1 MKRRDW
7 IGAGF
12 GLGLAAA
19 GSAAWPQSA
28 PRPTGKIGYLHP
40 RTIAANHATLNIL
53 RPAWQKLGYVEGESV
68 LLRSA
73 EGDARRL
80 PALVNELIA
89 QGAGVLIVVGAV
101 AVRAASQTT
110 QSVPI
115 VAIDLETDPVKA
127 GYAASFARPGG
138 NVTGL
143 FLDQPALAGKWVDLL
158 REAAPDIERIALL
171 WDRGTGVSQLEIA
184 KAATR
189 AKGFDASVLELGAI
203 ADIDSALRPL
213 AGKPRAGI
221 VAMSSPGFG
230 LVAPAVGAAALKYRL
245 PSIGFLKVYAEA
257 GMLMSYGPIQ
267 ELYFGRAVSMAD
279 RILRGARAG
288 EMAIEGPDRFEL
300 ALNQGTARAI
310 GLKLPTALLLRA
322 DEVIG

>member
-1 MKRRDW
+1 M
-7 IGAGF
+7 AA
-12 GLGLAAA
+12 LLAAQGLQA
-19 GSAAWPQSA
+19 QT
-28 PRPTGKIGYLHP
+28 PRPTRKLGYLHP
-40 RTIAANHATLNIL
+40 RTIAPTHPTLVVL
-53 RPAWQKLGYVEGESV
+53 RAQWQKLGYVDGETV

-73 EGDARRL
+73 DDDLSRI
-80 PALVNELIA
+80 PALLGEMAA
-89 QGAGVLIVVGAV
+89 QGVGAVIVVGGA
-101 AVRAASQTT
+101 AVRAASRATKT
-110 QSVPI
+110 LPI
-115 VAIDLETDPVKA
+115 VAIDLETDPVRA
-127 GYAASFARPGG
+127 RYAASFARPGG

-203 ADIDSALRPL
+203 ADIDAALRPL